1 MVWCTDYRLCTI
13 LIMHTL
19 SLGTIPDLI
28 GELNTLAIALNHCET
43 HFVQMT
49 VKDIEVNL
57 STDPAYIHL
66 VCM

>member
-1 MVWCTDYRLCTI
+1 
-13 LIMHTL
+13 MHTL

-28 GELNTLAIALNHCET
+28 GELNSLAIALNHCET

-57 STDPAYIHL
+57 STDP
-66 VCM
+66 